1 MVQYFTYVDYVICA
15 RFITYV
21 LMNLYCFSGEKY
33 NSINNGI
40 TSAFSHENQEW
51 KSVAAAEFEISDYI
65 NKEKLTELIF
75 GPLWGQ
81 FISSFL
87 QITGA
92 NLSFKLMIR
101 KMSTKH
107 KD

>member
-1 MVQYFTYVDYVICA
+1 M
-15 RFITYV
+15 
-21 LMNLYCFSGEKY
+21 
-33 NSINNGI
+33 NNGI

-81 FISSFL
+81 FISSFF
-87 QITGA
+87 A
-92 NLSFKLMIR
+92 NIKFLLRNTFFNYIASKNVEG
-101 KMSTKH
+101 
-107 KD
+107 